1 MLSIEKKI
9 KIYSLIFFISL
20 FSCNPSGSTF
30 SPNPD
35 PIIPA
40 QISTGNGM
48 FIYSR
53 NNIDFEV
60 FYYVPEN
67 YNASSKIVF
76 VLHGGSRDAES
87 ARNNMISKSIEYNF
101 IVIAPKFSSDD
112 FPLGDGYN
120 LGNVYYD
127 GDNPSPETLNDEEDW
142 AFSIIEPIFD
152 SVKNSLLITEEKYHM
167 LGFSAGAQFVHRYLL
182 FKPNA
187 RFDKVVSAAAGWYTV
202 PDFIIPFPYGYN
214 NSILTSTNLNQLL
227 SNNLYVQV
235 GALDN
240 NPNSPGLRHNEYAD
254 AQGLNRVTRAVNFYE
269 TGQGLSIQNNL
280 NFNWSIHIVQGA
292 YHSFLPNAENACDLM
307 FN

>member
-20 FSCNPSGSTF
+20 ISCNPSGSTF

-120 LGNVYYD
+120 LK
-127 GDNPSPETLNDEEDW
+127 L
-142 AFSIIEPIFD
+142 
-152 SVKNSLLITEEKYHM
+152 
-167 LGFSAGAQFVHRYLL
+167 
-182 FKPNA
+182 
-187 RFDKVVSAAAGWYTV
+187 
-202 PDFIIPFPYGYN
+202 
-214 NSILTSTNLNQLL
+214 
-227 SNNLYVQV
+227 
-235 GALDN
+235 
-240 NPNSPGLRHNEYAD
+240 
-254 AQGLNRVTRAVNFYE
+254 
-269 TGQGLSIQNNL
+269 
-280 NFNWSIHIVQGA
+280 
-292 YHSFLPNAENACDLM
+292 
-307 FN
+307 

>member
-20 FSCNPSGSTF
+20 ISCNPSGSTF

-87 ARNNMISKSIEYNF
+87 ARNNMISKSIEYNLTEIIF
-101 IVIAPKFSSDD
+101 GFKLYFSLKKNIIW
-112 FPLGDGYN
+112 FNFALPYKNIKYN
-120 LGNVYYD
+120 
-127 GDNPSPETLNDEEDW
+127 
-142 AFSIIEPIFD
+142 
-152 SVKNSLLITEEKYHM
+152 
-167 LGFSAGAQFVHRYLL
+167 
-182 FKPNA
+182 
-187 RFDKVVSAAAGWYTV
+187 
-202 PDFIIPFPYGYN
+202 
-214 NSILTSTNLNQLL
+214 
-227 SNNLYVQV
+227 
-235 GALDN
+235 
-240 NPNSPGLRHNEYAD
+240 
-254 AQGLNRVTRAVNFYE
+254 
-269 TGQGLSIQNNL
+269 
-280 NFNWSIHIVQGA
+280 
-292 YHSFLPNAENACDLM
+292 SF
-307 FN
+307 

>member
-9 KIYSLIFFISL
+9 KIYSLIFFISII
-20 FSCNPSGSTF
+20 SCNPSGSTF
-30 SPNPD
+30 LPNSE

-40 QISTGNGM
+40 QISTGNGI

-120 LGNVYYD
+120 LGNVYED
-127 GDNPSPETLNDEEDW
+127 GDNPSTETLNNEEDW
-142 AFSIIEPIFD
+142 AFSIIEPLFD
-152 SVKNSLLITEEKYHM
+152 SVKNSLSISEEKFHM

-187 RFDKVVSAAAGWYTV
+187 RFDKVVSAAAGWYTF
-202 PDFIIPFPYGYN
+202 PDFTIPFPYGYN

-254 AQGLNRVTRAVNFYE
+254 AQGLNRVTRAVHFYE
-269 TGQGLSIQNNL
+269 TGQGLAIQNNL

>member
-40 QISTGNGM
+40 QISTGHGM

-142 AFSIIEPIFD
+142 AFSII
-152 SVKNSLLITEEKYHM
+152 
-167 LGFSAGAQFVHRYLL
+167 
-182 FKPNA
+182 
-187 RFDKVVSAAAGWYTV
+187 
-202 PDFIIPFPYGYN
+202 
-214 NSILTSTNLNQLL
+214 
-227 SNNLYVQV
+227 
-235 GALDN
+235 
-240 NPNSPGLRHNEYAD
+240 
-254 AQGLNRVTRAVNFYE
+254 
-269 TGQGLSIQNNL
+269 
-280 NFNWSIHIVQGA
+280 
-292 YHSFLPNAENACDLM
+292 
-307 FN
+307 

>member
-9 KIYSLIFFISL
+9 KIYSLIFFISII
-20 FSCNPSGSTF
+20 SCNPSGSTF
-30 SPNPD
+30 LPNTEA
-35 PIIPA
+35 IIPA
-40 QISTGNGM
+40 QISTGNGI

-87 ARNNMISKSIEYNF
+87 ARNNIISKSIEYNF
-101 IVIAPKFSSDD
+101 IVIAPKFSSDY

-120 LGNVYYD
+120 LGNVYED
-127 GDNPSPETLNDEEDW
+127 GDNPSTETLNNEEDW
-142 AFSIIEPIFD
+142 AFSIIEPIYD
-152 SVKNSLLITEEKYHM
+152 SVKNSLSISEEKYHM

-202 PDFIIPFPYGYN
+202 TDFTIPFPYGYN

-269 TGQGLSIQNNL
+269 TGQGLAIQNNL